1 VATPLGESLL
11 TAKLYVP
18 PPRPNRVARE
28 RLASCL
34 DDATGGMLA
43 LVSAP
48 AGFGKSTLLS
58 DWVHGR
64 QRPVAWVSLDRGDN
78 DPVRFLGYLVTALRA
93 VHSGLG
99 EEALAVL
106 RAPAPPDPAAVLTGL
121 LNEILALPEDVVLIL
136 DDYHEIEAR
145 PVHDVLQFVLD
156 HLPRRL
162 LLVVATRV
170 DPPLSLSRLRARGQL
185 VELRAADLRFTGGE
199 AATFLNEVMG
209 LSLTSGEIA
218 ALDDRTEGWAA
229 GLQMAALSLRG
240 REDSAAFIE
249 HFTGSHRYILD
260 YLTDEVLSRQPAEVR
275 DFLLDTSI
283 LERLSGPLCD
293 AVSGRGDSQGLL
305 EDLESANLFL
315 IPLDDE
321 RRWFRWHHLFGTLL
335 AHQLERRSGKEGVAE
350 RHRRACAWYAAH
362 GFPEDALE
370 HALAAGDLDRA
381 TGLVEAHALP
391 RLIRG
396 DARSV
401 LRWISALPP
410 ERVAGSSW
418 LSIVL
423 AWTLISGLRI
433 HLAEARIRDAE
444 LALAKGG
451 TGRGA
456 DGGPADPELLGHI
469 DVLRGVVLNTDG
481 RPHEALERFR
491 SALERLTPE
500 SFGRG
505 AALLQLG
512 ISRLI
517 LQDLEGAERHL
528 HESLSFAL
536 RHGHL
541 LGVLISQWYLGRI
554 AWMRGRLRTAV
565 SLYED
570 GIRMAGQEGGRPGMG
585 AYMFFSG
592 LSEVRWEM
600 NELSAAEDLATQAM
614 DQGRRAGL
622 GPNTIPALLVL
633 ARLRM
638 ARDDFDGA
646 RHAIADTAELMGHA
660 IPPFWEVL
668 HDAYLALFRLARTR
682 RAGETLA
689 ADEALRWAH
698 SWSLLPEGEPS
709 GSRLVMPSPFYEL
722 VNLTALRSLLAAG
735 RIEDGLR
742 RLALLRERHAV
753 AGFGLFE
760 VECRALEAR
769 IRLQQGDE
777 KGASETLARAL
788 VLAEPEGTVRIFL
801 EEGPELIP
809 LLEKA
814 VARGESPAFARRLLA
829 AFGSPAA
836 APPVQRPAPAPAAS
850 EALSEREVEVLR
862 LIAGGLSNSEV
873 GRKLF
878 IAPSTVKKH
887 LENVYGKLAV
897 RNRTEAVTRAREMG
911 LM

>member
-1 VATPLGESLL
+1 MATPIGESLL

-18 PPRPNRVARE
+18 PPRPSRVARE
-28 RLASCL
+28 RLASRL
-34 DDATGGMLA
+34 GEATGGMLA

-48 AGFGKSTLLS
+48 AGFGKSTLLC

-93 VHSGLG
+93 VHPAIG

-106 RAPAPPDPAAVLTGL
+106 RAPVPPEPAAVLTGL
-121 LNEILALPEDVVLIL
+121 LNEILALSEDVVLIL

-145 PVHDVLQFVLD
+145 PVHDALQLILD

-162 LLVVATRV
+162 LLVVATRM

-185 VELRAADLRFTGGE
+185 LELRAADLRFTGGE
-199 AATFLNEVMG
+199 SAAFLNEVMG
-209 LSLTSGEIA
+209 LSLTVDEIA
-218 ALDDRTEGWAA
+218 ALGDRTEGWAA

-293 AVSGRGDSQGLL
+293 AVSERPDSQGLL
-305 EDLESANLFL
+305 EDLEAANLFL

-335 AHQLERRSGKEGVAE
+335 AHQLERRSGKDGVAE
-350 RHRRACAWYAAH
+350 RHRRACAWYADH

-381 TGLVEAHALP
+381 TALVEAQALP

-401 LRWISALPP
+401 LRWIGALPP
-410 ERVAGSSW
+410 ERVARRPW

-423 AWTLISGLRI
+423 AWTLISGLRVSQ
-433 HLAEARIRDAE
+433 AEARIRDAE
-444 LALAKGG
+444 LALADGG
-451 TGRGA
+451 ADRGA
-456 DGGPADPELLGHI
+456 GSADPELLGHV
-469 DVLRGVVLNTDG
+469 DVLRGIVLNTDG
-481 RPHEALERFR
+481 HPHEAVERFR

-505 AALLQLG
+505 AALLQLA
-512 ISRLI
+512 ISRII
-517 LQDLEGAERHL
+517 LQDLDGAERYL
-528 HESLSFAL
+528 HESRSFAL
-536 RHGHL
+536 RHSHL
-541 LGVLISQWYLGRI
+541 LGALLSQWYLGRV
-554 AWMRGRLRTAV
+554 AWIRGRLRDAV
-565 SLYED
+565 SFYEE
-570 GIRMAGQEGGRPGMG
+570 GIRMAGQQGGRPGIG

-600 NELSAAEDLATQAM
+600 NELAAAEDLALQAF

-633 ARLRM
+633 ARLRV
-638 ARDDFDGA
+638 ARGDFDGA
-646 RHAIADTAELMGHA
+646 QQAIADTAEIMGHA
-660 IPPFWEVL
+660 IPPFWAVL
-668 HDAYLALFRLARTR
+668 HDAYQALFRLARAR
-682 RAGETLA
+682 RSGETIA
-689 ADEALRWAH
+689 ADEALRWVR
-698 SWSLLPEGEPS
+698 SNSLLPPEREPS
-709 GSRLVMPSPFYEL
+709 DLNLAMPSPFREL
-722 VNLTALRSLLAAG
+722 VCLTALRSLLAAG
-735 RIEDGLR
+735 QMEEGLR
-742 RLALLRERHAV
+742 RLVLLRERHAA

-760 VECRALEAR
+760 IECLALETR
-769 IRLQQGDE
+769 IRFEQGDE
-777 KGASETLARAL
+777 KGAAAALARAL
-788 VLAEPEGTVRIFL
+788 ACAEPEGAVRLFL

-814 VARGESPAFARRLLA
+814 VARGETPAFARRLLA
-829 AFGSPAA
+829 AFGAPAA
-836 APPVQRPAPAPAAS
+836 APPPVRLLVAPAAS
-850 EALSEREVEVLR
+850 DALSEREVEVLR

-887 LENVYGKLAV
+887 LENVYGKLEV